1 MSHSIFKK
9 NELIKAQSEI
19 ISKSK
24 ELGFDTIEISK
35 PELKEEVKNNLN
47 NFLENNYHGEMD
59 WLKKNQYRR
68 ESPKNLWADVKTI
81 ICLGVNYGPATDPL
95 KSLEKKE
102 FGNISV
108 YARGQDYHKI
118 IKKNL
123 KEFGRWLSKRLD
135 CDLKVF
141 VDTAP
146 VMEKNIAE
154 LAGLGW
160 QGKHTNLVSKEFGSW
175 LFLSEIFI
183 NIDLKE
189 DFKEKDSC
197 GTCKKCL
204 EICPTN
210 AFTDK
215 YKLDARKCISYLTIE
230 HKSQIPLEFR
240 KKIGNRIYGCDDCLA
255 ICPWNKF
262 AKESKE
268 IKFSSEKNIT
278 DLTLSNLSSFNDEDF
293 RNFFSGSPIKRIGRD
308 RFLRNVL
315 IAIGNSNNKE
325 LAKKAL
331 SNINDKSS
339 LVRGAAIWAIRRL
352 LNNSELKKIKENS
365 LSKEKDLSVISEWK
379 NEIN

>member
-24 ELGFDTIEISK
+24 ELGFDTIGFAK
-35 PELKEEVKNNLN
+35 PELKKEVKNNLN

-59 WLKKNQYRR
+59 WLKRNKYRR
-68 ESPKNLWADVKTI
+68 ESPKNLWPDVKTI

-95 KSLEKKE
+95 KFLEKKE

-262 AKESKE
+262 AKESEE
-268 IKFSSEKNIT
+268 IKFSSEKNIA
-278 DLTLSNLSSFNDEDF
+278 DLTLSNLSGFNDEDF
-293 RNFFSGSPIKRIGRD
+293 RIFFSGSPIKRIGRD